1 MKKLFDIE
9 VTRLYTKYTTIVV
22 EAESEQDALDKIE
35 MDKDI
40 NAEISKRISDA
51 PLHWDDDSYEIY
63 QVEQEAV

>member
-1 MKKLFDIE
+1 MKKLFDVE

-22 EAESEQDALDKIE
+22 EAESEQDALDKVE

-40 NAEISKRISDA
+40 NTEISKRISDA